1 MDGIFMLKGPAIKQ
15 GASIAGAAI
24 TDLAPTI
31 LYLMGLTIPDDMDGT
46 VLKDI
51 FTDDYLKNNPI
62 EYYTPSE
69 VTEEKSEMPI
79 SKEEEEIKQRLK
91 NLGYF

>member
-1 MDGIFMLKGPAIKQ
+1 MITGPDIRKDGSIK
-15 GASIAGAAI
+15 GAAI

-31 LYLMGLTIPDDMDGT
+31 LYLMGLKVPDDMDGR

-51 FTDDYLKNNPI
+51 FTDAFLKNNPI
-62 EYYTPSE
+62 EHYTPSE
-69 VTEEKSEMPI
+69 VTEEISDTPI
-79 SKEEEEIKQRLK
+79 STEEEEIKQRLK

>member
-1 MDGIFMLKGPAIKQ
+1 MDNKL
-15 GASIAGAAI
+15 
-24 TDLAPTI
+24 
-31 LYLMGLTIPDDMDGT
+31 PDDSDGT

-51 FTDDYLKNNPI
+51 FTDAFLKNNTL
-62 EYYTPSE
+62 EHYTPSE
-69 VTEEKSEMPI
+69 VTAGKSETPV